1 MDRTRAAFRLTEAES
16 TLSTMEQLSWGLPR
30 ALAACHEELLLQRP
44 AGSAG
49 KNGVCELAFTRVHHR
64 TRVQRSFVTHPFHF
78 TAPWHLDPALPG
90 LAVAYLQTPAG
101 GLIQGDRTR
110 LRIDCGA
117 HTQVHLTTQAAEKI
131 HTMTA
136 NCAIQCAE
144 FLLQSGAYAEYC
156 PEPIILFPGARFAQS
171 LEVTLGHGACF
182 FLSEVYL
189 SRRAGDGTAFHVFS
203 SRLRVCD
210 DEDRLLLHERSFAL
224 PRHHRLD
231 GPGVLSD
238 YPVWGQAFL
247 MGPEVPVGWARD
259 LHEILSSV
267 AGVIGGATVLP
278 RGRGVGVKVVGA
290 EVRGVR
296 QALFLVWDFL
306 RRQQLNAP
314 AVVFPK

>member
-16 TLSTMEQLSWGLPR
+16 ALSTMEQLSWDLPR
-30 ALAACHEELLLQRP
+30 ALAVCHEELLLQRP

-49 KNGVCELAFTRVHHR
+49 KNGVCELTFAQSAGR

-90 LAVAYLQTPAG
+90 LAAAYLQTPAG

-136 NCAIQCAE
+136 NCAVQHVQ
-144 FLLQSGAYAEYC
+144 FTLQSGAYMEYC

-171 LEVTLGHGACF
+171 LEVRLGQEACL

-189 SRRAGDGTAFHVFS
+189 SRRAGDGTTFNVFS
-203 SRLRVCD
+203 SRLRVRD

-224 PRHHRLD
+224 PHHHRLD
-231 GPGVLSD
+231 GPGVLGDS
-238 YPVWGQAFL
+238 PVWGQAFL
-247 MGPEVPVGWARD
+247 VGPEVPAGCVRD
-259 LHEILSSV
+259 LHEILASV
-267 AGVIGGATVLP
+267 AGVVGGATLLP
-278 RGRGVGVKVVGA
+278 RGRGVGVKVVGT

-296 QALFLVWDFL
+296 QAVFLVWDFL
-306 RRQQLNAP
+306 RRQQLNTP